1 MIGGEE
7 EEDGED
13 GEDGEEDS
21 TRDPEDIIN
30 NTDYNNLSDEANPSQ
45 LSNQNKS
52 FFTIKSSDT
61 VTNTF
66 DITIISESESWAT
79 DPDIVT
85 FDTETDLNEVSIY
98 STNTFSA
105 LKDVTLAQGVTN
117 LSGEFNNSIDTTYER
132 ESKAIFD
139 EKEEKDRDAD
149 DSFQEIYNNS
159 YNQRQN
165 EIQQKEYALNQFQ
178 QQRGGFTRKNKSNKF
193 NKTRRITK

>member
-7 EEDGED
+7 EE
-13 GEDGEEDS
+13 EEEENS

-139 EKEEKDRDAD
+139 EKEEKDTEAD
-149 DSFQEIYNNS
+149 DSFQEIYNIS

-178 QQRGGFTRKNKSNKF
+178 QQRGGFTRKNILKRS